1 MNIVRSSLILFRAEK
16 AARLPQFN
24 RVVFNLVAMIEKVI
38 FRVESRVQQ
47 LFAWIQCHFESF
59 IGATSAEDET
69 TQSTRAFC
77 LFSLMLF
84 FSLILLSPDKIP
96 QIIAPVQID
105 SEILGK
111 AQCVVRALRRLM
123 PI

>member
-1 MNIVRSSLILFRAEK
+1 MNIVCSSLILSRAEK
-16 AARLPQFN
+16 AAFFPQFK
-24 RVVFNLVAMIEKVI
+24 RVVFNLVAIIEKVR
-38 FRVESRVQQ
+38 FSVESRVQQ

-69 TQSTRAFC
+69 TQSTRVFC
-77 LFSLMLF
+77 LVSLMLF
-84 FSLILLSPDKIP
+84 FLLILLSPDKIP
-96 QIIAPVQID
+96 QVLAPAQID